1 MYTIKQASTRTG
13 LAIPTIRVWERR
25 YGVVQPRRTPAGY
38 RLYDDAAIERLVAMR
53 HLVEDEGWRP
63 SQAAERVRD
72 AGDDL
77 STLLPDR
84 PAGSGPAGEPSAA
97 SAEPSADAI
106 DPDAVVRSYVSAAR
120 TFDVPVME
128 RLLDDAFAARRFE
141 RAMDEVVFPTLRAL
155 GAAWGEDDL
164 DVAQEH
170 VASDAVRRRL
180 ARFYDAAARSG
191 STSQVVVGMPP
202 AGQHELGALSFA
214 VAGRRAGL
222 DILYLGSSVP
232 MASWLQTMRET
243 RARIAVIGVVT
254 RADAADAARV
264 VERLRTLPAPP
275 LCLIGGPARHDV
287 PAGPGVVHLPDG
299 TDDAVALTVALVV
312 DGPAAP

>member
-1 MYTIKQASTRTG
+1 MYTIKQASARTG

-25 YGVVQPRRTPAGY
+25 YGVVEPRRTPAGY

-77 STLLPDR
+77 GVLLPEPRSAPGPVADQ
-84 PAGSGPAGEPSAA
+84 PAGAPGVVDP
-97 SAEPSADAI
+97 I
-106 DPDAVVRSYVSAAR
+106 DPDAAVSSYVAAAR
-120 TFDVPVME
+120 VFDVPVME

-155 GAAWGEDDL
+155 GTAWGKDDL

-170 VASDAVRRRL
+170 IASDAIRRRL
-180 ARFYDAAARSG
+180 ARFYDAAASGG

-202 AGQHELGALSFA
+202 AGQHDLGALSFA

-222 DILYLGSSVP
+222 DILYLGANVP
-232 MASWLQTMRET
+232 LESWLRTMRET
-243 RARIAVIGVVT
+243 RGRIAALGVVT
-254 RADAADAARV
+254 KADAVDAARV
-264 VERLRTLPAPP
+264 VERLRALPTPP
-275 LCLIGGPARHDV
+275 LCLVGGPARHDV

-312 DGPAAP
+312 DGSAGS

>member
-1 MYTIKQASTRTG
+1 MYTIKQASARTG

-38 RLYDDAAIERLVAMR
+38 RLYDDSAIERLVAMR

-72 AGDDL
+72 AGDDVAA
-77 STLLPDR
+77 LLPDPR
-84 PAGSGPAGEPSAA
+84 GASGPVAA
-97 SAEPSADAI
+97 DSI
-106 DPDAVVRSYVSAAR
+106 DPDAAISSYVAAAR
-120 TFDVPVME
+120 VFDVPVME

-155 GAAWGEDDL
+155 GAAWGTDDL

-170 VASDAVRRRL
+170 IASDAIRRRL
-180 ARFYDAAARSG
+180 ARFYDAAARG
-191 STSQVVVGMPP
+191 GLTSQVVVGMPP

-222 DILYLGSSVP
+222 DVLYLGANVP
-232 MASWLQTMRET
+232 IESWLRTMRET
-243 RARIAVIGVVT
+243 RGRIAVLGVVT
-254 RADAADAARV
+254 HDDAVDAARV
-264 VERLRTLPAPP
+264 VERLRALPTPP
-275 LCLIGGPARHDV
+275 LCLIGGPARHEV
-287 PAGPGVVHLPDG
+287 PAGFGVVHLPDG
-299 TDDAVALTVALVV
+299 TDEAVALTLGLVAE
-312 DGPAAP
+312 GSSAP